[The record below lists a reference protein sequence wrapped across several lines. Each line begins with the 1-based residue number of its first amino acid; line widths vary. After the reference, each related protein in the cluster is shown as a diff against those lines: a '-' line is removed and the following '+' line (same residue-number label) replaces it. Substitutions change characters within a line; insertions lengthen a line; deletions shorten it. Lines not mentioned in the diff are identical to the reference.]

1 MVFYANMPIGRGTQN
16 LITYSNTPLQIHF
29 RNALASKNPLART
42 AIVTQHKCFHL
53 ICQVHG

>member
-1 MVFYANMPIGRGTQN
+1 MVFYANMPIGRGMQN

-29 RNALASKNPLART
+29 RNAIASKNPLART

-53 ICQVHG
+53 ICQV